1 MLRRDAGKS
10 VSICDG
16 FRNRDSF
23 HMGRG
28 FLPFLAVMLLATPQL
43 AFAQDSLAVTVN
55 PRSLDIE
62 EDGENN
68 RDKYRVQLDAD
79 PSEEVVITVDG
90 GTGVVTV
97 DPSSITLTPD
107 TLTPGDALTPGN
119 WKEGLEFTVTAVGD
133 ANAVDETVT
142 LTHTATIGGDEEE
155 VTLRNVSVTVRVK
168 DLDTRA
174 VTIDATDPL
183 VVIEAASATYTIVLE
198 TQPTATVTVDIGGAS
213 GELAVSPSRLFFTPD
228 NYEMPQTVNVYAGE
242 DFDAEDDSATLTHT
256 IRGGDYTGVSA
267 TPGTVSVMVDDN
279 DMQGVTVSTG
289 TLNIA
294 TGATATYTVMLN
306 TQPTRTVSISVAEDT
321 DNVGVRVSPSRLSF
335 STSSWNR
342 PQTVTVRAD
351 SDATG
356 SVTVQHAVEITSSSR
371 DKGYDELNVADV
383 VVTVSGAQPGIRL
396 SPSSLNVDEGASRTY
411 TVRLA
416 SAPTGGD
423 EQVTVEAPSGSD
435 LTLSGDTL
443 SGDTLSGNSLTF
455 TEDDWN
461 TAQTVTVTAA
471 EDEDAVQDTVMVT
484 HTFNDAITTNST
496 LRVTIRE
503 NDTRGVTVT
512 PPSLEINEGAS
523 GTYTVALD
531 SEPTGNVTVTING
544 ASGDVT
550 LDRSQ
555 LTFSTGNWF
564 SAQEVVVS
572 AADDPDGEP
581 DDSVT
586 LTHTV
591 RGADYDR
598 MRADSVRI
606 TVREDETRDI
616 TVTTMDTTSDDGAL
630 VIAEGATGKYT
641 VALESQ
647 PTGTVTVMVRGQS
660 GDVTVKPSRLIFT
673 TSNWNDP
680 QTVEVKAG
688 EDNDAELDPVVTLTH
703 AASGGGYNGVVAG
716 EVTVTITENDTK
728 GVRVT
733 PRALT
738 VNEGGAS
745 SSYTVALTTEPTGTV
760 TVTLGGLAY
769 AREHSLMVNPTS
781 LTFTAR
787 NWNIPQ
793 RVTVS
798 ASEDD
803 DGSSAYK
810 DAESSKRDVI
820 TLTHTVRGGG
830 YDSTGDLPEVTVLPV
845 TVTVR
850 DNDMVGVTVT
860 PRQLEIVQNSSRTY
874 TVVLNTKPTG
884 NVQVS
889 VTGEPGGVTVS
900 PSPLTFTPA
909 NWSSPRTVRVHVDD
923 TATPTTTGETTG
935 KLRNEITSTGVDA
948 DTDYDDLEAVPV
960 ELTIKDSDVEDV
972 AVNPTE
978 LTVTEGGN
986 ASYTLVL
993 TKRPTATVTVEIS
1006 GAAGDVR
1013 LSRTRL
1019 SFSTS
1024 NWNRDQTVT
1033 VRLSED
1039 DDAIQD
1045 AAVTLTH
1052 EVTGADEYEVPPIA
1066 FSVSVILKENDTRGV
1081 AVSPTSL
1088 TVPAG
1093 GSGTYSVSLNTEP
1106 ADAVT
1111 VVVNSPSDDVTVTGS
1126 PLIFTPQNWS
1136 SGQTVRVMVAA
1147 DAGGKEAMSVT
1158 LTHTVTG
1165 GDYLGVE
1172 PASVTVTIPVEG
1184 APSAP
1189 TGLTAESGDRSVTLT
1204 WGAPADDGG
1213 SAIVRYQ
1220 VRYQEIGGSYS
1231 AWTTVSGGAGATST
1245 TVSGLVN
1252 GTSYEFQVRAVN
1264 GISPGQAATASA
1276 TLAESAPGAP
1286 AGLTAAGGD
1295 ESVALSWSAPG
1306 DGGSQI
1312 LRYEYR
1318 YAASGETYGDWAT
1331 VSGGGSARSVT
1342 ITGLTNGTLYG
1353 FQVRAV
1359 NNIGEGEA
1367 SQATATPG
1375 RAPSAPMG
1383 LTARVESET
1392 ITVMWG
1398 MPADNGGS
1406 AITGYQA
1413 RYRMNGGQW
1422 TNWMMV
1428 EGGANA
1434 TSYTMT
1440 GLSNGIGH
1448 EVEVRAVNAIGPGAS
1463 ASVEATPM
1471 EALVFAHFANGKSG
1485 EMTNISDLVLVNVET
1500 SAVNVAIYFYG
1511 KDGVRIAADSLVDM
1525 TGDMEDTGDGGVTV
1539 DIVGQGEMTV
1549 STNGEGEFETGSV
1562 KVFSTGRIGGVLR
1575 YDISMIGVAGVG
1587 ASAPVSDAIFPVR
1600 RMEGGIN
1607 TGVAIRN
1614 LESEPTDVTCHLM
1627 KGGGR
1632 LSGPGVTGELPA
1644 GGQVAL
1650 FIDQMFGTAGTSD
1663 FSGSV
1668 RCMAAEGGMF
1678 TAVVLEMDDANQIF
1692 TTLPV
1697 VPVDEAAADDGMSTL
1712 NFAHFANGE
1721 FGGMPISSDLVF
1733 VNVANTA
1740 VAPVIYFYD
1749 RDGNMIDAD
1758 MVVDTMME
1766 GVDFADDGALTV
1778 MDQIPPLGEMTI
1790 STTGMGDD
1798 VVGSVR
1804 VVSDGPI
1811 GGVLRFVTSNIGV
1824 AGVGASEAVNA
1835 AIFPARYMENGINT
1849 GAAIRNLESEK
1860 MTVTC
1865 KLMQGGQMEAE
1876 KPIILEG
1883 NAQNSQF
1890 ITEVFKDAF
1899 MAPGMTDFEGSVH
1912 CTAPEGGMFTGIA
1925 LEMDFINRVFTT
1937 LPVVPV
1943 Q

>member
-1 MLRRDAGKS
+1 MLRRDAGQ
-10 VSICDG
+10 SISFCDD
-16 FRNRDSF
+16 FRNRDF
-23 HMGRG
+23 FQLGRAL
-28 FLPFLAVMLLATPQL
+28 LPFLAVMLLATPQL

-55 PRSLDIE
+55 PRSLDIDE
-62 EDGENN
+62 GDTSGATNDQ
-68 RDKYRVQLDAD
+68 RTYSVVLDAQPAED
-79 PSEEVVITVDG
+79 VTITVVGATD
-90 GTGVVTV
+90 TVTV
-97 DPSSITLTPD
+97 DTD
-107 TLTPGDALTPGN
+107 TLSFTTQN
-119 WKEGLEFTVTAVGD
+119 WDDEQDVTVEAGED

-142 LTHTATIGGDEEE
+142 LTHTATMGEDEDE

-168 DLDTRA
+168 DNDTRE
-174 VTIDATDPL
+174 VTVTVLTSPL
-183 VVIEAASATYTIVLE
+183 EVTEAASGTYTVELE
-198 TQPTATVTVDIGGAS
+198 TQPTATVTVDVGGAS
-213 GELAVSPSRLFFTPD
+213 GEITASPSRLFFTPD
-228 NYEMPQTVNVYAGE
+228 NYNMEQTVTVYAGE
-242 DFDAEDDSATLTHT
+242 DFDAENDTATLTHT
-256 IRGGDYTGVSA
+256 VRGGDYTGVSA
-267 TPGTVSVMVDDN
+267 APVSVTVADN
-279 DMQGVTVSTG
+279 DTRGVTVTG
-289 TLNIA
+289 TSLNVA
-294 TGATATYTVMLN
+294 AGARGTFTIVLD
-306 TQPTRTVSISVAEDT
+306 TQPTRTVSITVAEDS
-321 DNVGVRVSPSRLSF
+321 DDLSVSPSRLSF
-335 STSSWNR
+335 STSNWNR
-342 PQTVTVRAD
+342 PQTVTVRVD
-351 SDATG
+351 SDAPTG
-356 SVTVQHAVEITSSSR
+356 NVTLTNAVDISSSSR
-371 DKGYDELNVADV
+371 DKSYDTDDPDVAVADV
-383 VVTVSGAQPGIRL
+383 DVQISVAQSGVRL
-396 SPSSLNVDEGASRTY
+396 SPGSMTIDEGASRTY

-416 SAPTGGD
+416 SDPEG
-423 EQVTVEAPSGSD
+423 EVTVTVGGFTATDVSVDDS
-435 LTLSGDTL
+435 
-443 SGDTLSGNSLTF
+443 SLDF
-455 TEDDWN
+455 DSDDWS
-461 TAQTVTVTAA
+461 TAQTVTVSAA
-471 EDEDAVQDTVMVT
+471 EDDDAVSDTVTLT
-484 HTFNDAITTNST
+484 HTINGATVANNM
-496 LRVTIRE
+496 LRVTVRE
-503 NDTRGVTVT
+503 NDTRAVTVT
-512 PPSLEINEGAS
+512 PTTLEVNEGAS
-523 GTYTVALD
+523 ETYTVVLE
-531 SEPTGNVTVTING
+531 SEPTGNVTVTIGG

-555 LTFSTGNWF
+555 LTFTIGNWF
-564 SAQEVVVS
+564 DAQEVVVS

-581 DDSVT
+581 DAAVT

-598 MRADSVRI
+598 MRTDSVRV
-606 TVREDETRDI
+606 TVREDETRGV
-616 TVTTMDTTSDDGAL
+616 TVTTMDDTPDDGAL
-630 VIAEGATGKYT
+630 VIAEGETGEYA

-673 TSNWNDP
+673 TSNWNDAK
-680 QTVEVKAG
+680 TVEVKAG
-688 EDNDAELDPVVTLTH
+688 EDNDAEPDPVVTLSH

-738 VNEGGAS
+738 VTEGGGS

-760 TVTLGGLAY
+760 TITLGGLAE
-769 AREHSLMVNPTS
+769 AKAQSLMVSPTS
-781 LTFTAR
+781 LTFTPR
-787 NWNIPQ
+787 NWNIPKP
-793 RVTVS
+793 VTVS

-803 DGSSAYK
+803 DGSGGG
-810 DAESSKRDVI
+810 V

-830 YDSTGDLPEVTVLPV
+830 YDSTGDPPDVPPNVTVLPV

-850 DNDMVGVTVT
+850 DNDTVGVTVT
-860 PRQLEIVQNSSRTY
+860 PMQLQIVQNSSRTF

-884 NVQVS
+884 DVQVAI
-889 VTGEPGGVTVS
+889 GEPSGVDVS
-900 PSPLTFTPA
+900 PSPLTFTSA

-923 TATPTTTGETTG
+923 TATPTTTDPTDLSIGVS
-935 KLRNEITSTGVDA
+935 STGENVDA
-948 DTDYDDLEAVPV
+948 VYNAVSNEPV
-960 ELTIKDSDVEDV
+960 ELTIKDSDVEGV

-978 LTVTEGGN
+978 LTVTEGGS
-986 ASYTLVL
+986 ASYTVVL
-993 TKRPTATVTVEIS
+993 TKRPTATVNVEIS

-1013 LSRTRL
+1013 VSRRQL

-1033 VRLSED
+1033 VSLSED
-1039 DDAIQD
+1039 DDAIKD

-1052 EVTGADEYEVPPIA
+1052 KVTGAVEYEDADPAIPIS
-1066 FSVSVILKENDTRGV
+1066 SVTVALKENDKRGV
-1081 AVSPTSL
+1081 TVSPTSL
-1088 TVPAG
+1088 TVAAG
-1093 GSGTYSVSLNTEP
+1093 GSGTYRVRLNTEP
-1106 ADAVT
+1106 TDAVT
-1111 VVVNSPSDDVTVTGS
+1111 VVVNSPSDDVTVSGS
-1126 PLIFTPQNWS
+1126 PLIFTPDNWS
-1136 SGQTVRVMVAA
+1136 SDQTVTVMVAA
-1147 DAGGKEAMSVT
+1147 DAGGETEMSVT

-1165 GDYLGVE
+1165 GDYLGLE

-1189 TGLTAESGDRSVTLT
+1189 TGLTAEGGDQSATLT
-1204 WGAPADDGG
+1204 WGAPANDGG
-1213 SAIVRYQ
+1213 SAIVRYE
-1220 VRYQEIGGSYS
+1220 VRYQETGGGFTG
-1231 AWTTVSGGAGATST
+1231 WTTVSGGASATSA
-1245 TVSGLVN
+1245 TVSNLEN
-1252 GTSYEFQVRAVN
+1252 GKSYEFQVRAVN
-1264 GISPGQAATASA
+1264 GVAAGQAATASA

-1286 AGLTAAGGD
+1286 AGLTATGGD
-1295 ESVALSWSAPG
+1295 EQVALSWGAPA

-1312 LRYEYR
+1312 IRYEYR
-1318 YAASGETYGDWAT
+1318 YGAVGGTYSEWAT
-1331 VSGGGSARSVT
+1331 VSGGGSARSLTV
-1342 ITGLTNGTLYG
+1342 TGLTNGTEYG
-1353 FQVRAV
+1353 FQVRAE
-1359 NNIGEGEA
+1359 NGIGEGPA
-1367 SQATATPG
+1367 SEDTATPG
-1375 RAPSAPMG
+1375 RAPTMPTG
-1383 LTARVESET
+1383 LTAGVESET

-1398 MPADNGGS
+1398 MPADTGGS
-1406 AITGYQA
+1406 AITGYQV
-1413 RYRMNGGQW
+1413 RYRMSGGAW
-1422 TNWMMV
+1422 RNWMAV
-1428 EGGANA
+1428 EGGASA
-1434 TSYTMT
+1434 TSYTIM
-1440 GLSNGIGH
+1440 GLTNGIGY
-1448 EVEVRAVNAIGPGAS
+1448 EIAVRAVNGIGAGDA
-1463 ASVEATPM
+1463 AMTEATPM

-1485 EMTNISDLVLVNVET
+1485 GMTNISDLVLVNVET

-1511 KDGVRIAADSLVDM
+1511 KDGGMIAADSLVDM
-1525 TGDMEDTGDGGVTV
+1525 TGDMEPTGDGGVDV
-1539 DIVGQGEMTV
+1539 AIVGQGETTV
-1549 STNGEGEFETGSV
+1549 STNGEGELATGSV
-1562 KVFSTGRIGGVLR
+1562 KVFATGRIGGVLR
-1575 YDISMIGVAGVG
+1575 FDISMIGVAGVG

-1614 LESEPTDVTCHLM
+1614 LDSEPTDVTCHLM
-1627 KGGGR
+1627 QGGR
-1632 LSGPGVTGELPA
+1632 MLSGPGVTGKLPA

-1849 GAAIRNLESEK
+1849 GAAIRNLESER
-1860 MTVTC
+1860 MTVNC
-1865 KLMQGGQMEAE
+1865 KLMQGGRMVDE
-1876 KPIILEG
+1876 KDIPLAG

-1890 ITEVFKDAF
+1890 ITEVFDEI
-1899 MAPGMTDFEGSVH
+1899 MDSGMSEFVGSVH
-1912 CTAPEGGMFTGIA
+1912 CSAPEGMMFTGVA